1 MNWGLRVSLALCVLG
16 CATTARASYLFA
28 VKPGNNT
35 MDILSTLDGSATIV
49 ANSSFAFNALTPA
62 GQTLLEGV
70 ALAAGQHIITFN
82 TATDT
87 ATDTGVGVTGL
98 GANTN
103 VIGVALAPGGG
114 TLYAV
119 GAGSSTE
126 HLYAIN
132 TSTGVAAD
140 IGPITG
146 GIAVD
151 LAFDP
156 INGLL
161 YAWNSSPGKGLSTI
175 NTSTGAMT
183 DVGIG
188 DANADIQAIAF
199 DSAGNLYGARNA
211 LFSINPNDGTYTT
224 IATMAGSD
232 IRGLAFADTPEPG
245 TFGIAALGC
254 LAIAI
259 ARRRR
264 VSSRS

>member
-1 MNWGLRVSLALCVLG
+1 MTWGLRVSLALCVLG
-16 CATTARASYLFA
+16 CATTARASYMFA
-28 VKPGNNT
+28 VKSGNNT
-35 MDILSTLDGSATIV
+35 MDILSTLDGSASIV

-70 ALAAGQHIITFN
+70 ALSAGEHIITFN

-98 GANTN
+98 GSNTN

-119 GAGSSTE
+119 AAGSGPE

-132 TSTGVAAD
+132 TTTGVATD
-140 IGPITG
+140 IGSTVATASDI
-146 GIAVD
+146 
-151 LAFDP
+151 AFDP
-156 INGLL
+156 INGKL
-161 YAWNSSPGKGLSTI
+161 YAWVFNIGLSTI
-175 NTSTGAMT
+175 NTATGAVT
-183 DVGIG
+183 DVGVG
-188 DANADIQAIAF
+188 DGLADIQAIAF

-264 VSSRS
+264 RMLNRS